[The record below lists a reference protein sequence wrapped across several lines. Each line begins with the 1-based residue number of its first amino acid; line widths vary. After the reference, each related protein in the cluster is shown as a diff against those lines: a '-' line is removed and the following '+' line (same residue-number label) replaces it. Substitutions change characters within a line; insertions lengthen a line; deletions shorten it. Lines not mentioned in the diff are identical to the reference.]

1 MERMNTEQIYL
12 NLTEVANAIQVAAY
26 IRYKRLSNQTYF
38 SMPLVVSNFLLGLIS
53 AQLDDKFSLLRQ
65 KYETARHVYNNCREY
80 DIKDLHWRK
89 LREIGMS
96 GVLYQFKVF
105 QILQDV
111 YLVHSEVAKS
121 GRDNIEYYHEFIK
134 MVIRIFLQKKRHFLK
149 VRFIDRMTRKLYR
162 RRRTYFKD
170 NTASARERREI

>member
-1 MERMNTEQIYL
+1 MPSRL
-12 NLTEVANAIQVAAY
+12 LLT
-26 IRYKRLSNQTYF
+26 S
-38 SMPLVVSNFLLGLIS
+38 
-53 AQLDDKFSLLRQ
+53 
-65 KYETARHVYNNCREY
+65 
-80 DIKDLHWRK
+80 DIKDYPTK
-89 LREIGMS
+89 LIFQCRSSWATFFWDWYQRSLMISLVCCGRSMKQRDTSITTAGNMTLKTCIGREIGMS

-162 RRRTYFKD
+162 RRRTYFKKQHGFC
-170 NTASARERREI
+170 N